1 MHMGAYVIVVNVA
14 QHKLI
19 PKINLTWD
27 QKIFGPYLHVKDL
40 GTTIQ
45 NWSNQLA
52 QILAKSGTLNK
63 VMLFGKE
70 HW

>member
-1 MHMGAYVIVVNVA
+1 MGGHSPTNMHMGAYVIVVNVA
-14 QHKLI
+14 QHELI

-45 NWSNQLA
+45 N
-52 QILAKSGTLNK
+52 
-63 VMLFGKE
+63 
-70 HW
+70 